1 MDLLTPGIGLIFWTV
16 IIFSVLLF
24 ILRKFAWKP
33 INNAV
38 RNREDSIR
46 SALKAADKA
55 RKEMEKLQ
63 ADNEKIIKEAKE
75 ERNIIMKEAR
85 EVKDKIISEAK
96 VTADQEAR
104 KLIEVARLNIQNE
117 KSAAITEIKK
127 QVAILSVEIAE
138 KILREKLKNKEE
150 SQKLVDRLMKD
161 IKLN

>member
-16 IIFSVLLF
+16 IIFSVLLL

-55 RKEMEKLQ
+55 RKEMEKLK
-63 ADNEKIIKEAKE
+63 ADNEKIIKQAKE
-75 ERNIIMKEAR
+75 ERDVIMKDAR
-85 EVKDKIISEAK
+85 DVKDKIISEAK
-96 VTADQEAR
+96 VTADREAK

-127 QVAILSVEIAE
+127 QVATLSVDIAE
-138 KILREKLKNKEE
+138 KILREKLKDKEE
-150 SQKLVDRLMKD
+150 SQKLVDKLMKD